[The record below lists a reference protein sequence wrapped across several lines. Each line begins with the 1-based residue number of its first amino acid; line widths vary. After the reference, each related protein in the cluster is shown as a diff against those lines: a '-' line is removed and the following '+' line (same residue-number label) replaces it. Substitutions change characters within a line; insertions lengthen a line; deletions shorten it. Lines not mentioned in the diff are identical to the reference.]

1 MVESGPAMSKS
12 NDLEHYE
19 RRADEWWEP
28 SSKAFRSLRSV
39 NELRI
44 DTLREWLG
52 PRLAGARVVDI
63 GCGGGF
69 LSEALIG
76 EGARVVGLD
85 ISRASADAATRRL
98 GARFVQGDALRT
110 PFASA
115 SADMVMLA
123 DVVEHVRPFERALAE
138 AARLLV
144 DGGFLYVNTINRTVR
159 ARLLAVTVAE
169 GLGLIPRGT
178 HDADMFVSPAELTDA
193 ARGLGLE
200 RVQLQGQ
207 TPDLVRTLERWAV
220 TLRKSDDLS
229 VGYSALFCKQSPSA
243 DAIGRGREA

>member
-1 MVESGPAMSKS
+1 MSKA

-44 DTLREWLG
+44 ETLREWLG

-69 LSEALIG
+69 LSESLI
-76 EGARVVGLD
+76 EHGARVVGLD
-85 ISRASADAATRRL
+85 LSRASANAATHRL

-110 PFASA
+110 PIASA
-115 SADMVMLA
+115 SVDMVMLA

-138 AARLLV
+138 AARVLV
-144 DGGFLYVNTINRTVR
+144 DGGFLYVSTINRTVR

-169 GLGLIPRGT
+169 GLGLVPRGT
-178 HDADMFVSPAELTDA
+178 HDADLFVAPAELTGA
-193 ARGLGLE
+193 ARTLGLD
-200 RVQLQGQ
+200 RVQMQGQ
-207 TPDLVRTLERWAV
+207 VPDFVRTLKRWAV

-229 VGYSALFCKQSPSA
+229 VGYSALFCKQPPIA
-243 DAIGRGREA
+243 DAVVRGREA